1 MHGAKVAPFWRPR
14 LFLRG
19 ARSVRLPVPWK
30 LPRATVD
37 QRPPSVSTPLTAA
50 DSNPAR
56 RSRIVDHLLRSKAS
70 FLNGYRT
77 ARSDS
82 GLSSHPQKSLR
93 ERYLRLRLETL
104 PRYRQRAH
112 ARLYR
117 FFVDRASRRGLRL
130 KERQITARLLTLAM
144 DASGEQLSR
153 RRRFAAMANNVY
165 RAGVA
170 AASEI
175 RDQYNTSRVGDGS
188 SGAGSGGSEWDGDRP
203 PNIPG
208 AFPDVS
214 FATGGDA
221 QMVLFPMYAKRHVRK
236 YQQRTQQSSPH
247 GAYGEYHKHGPSSS
261 SSSDDG
267 ARMQVGRHP
276 HAAPDWHREFARLE
290 DEKAVVDVNVHGWLY
305 LTNPGSLTRKNR
317 ILIGLARRL
326 SGIPAPGQ
334 WVPVASGSEAAV
346 ATATP
351 AETAYQRREHLRE
364 TQNILRAAEAIERR
378 GQGEKEIANRGGY
391 SETPETAASYDDRSS
406 DDDNDSYNRAT
417 ADRTRESS
425 GHRSGYS
432 TPGSRSLESPVPP
445 QGPSAYPPPPGPGKL
460 TPKSSWSSSGG
471 SGSGALEMTEAEL
484 NAANTNLLARLGPFL
499 TIPVVDQPVTLFF
512 YNEKRS
518 QSRTVVTSDAGHFSI
533 CAALDFVPTHVRV
546 LVSSSNGMNSSS
558 NASRSVPTNM
568 SETALVSSLTEPLS
582 AVAPIEL
589 VEDRGVSLISDI
601 DDTIKASNI
610 SQGTREIFRN
620 TFVRELGE
628 MTVEGAREWYNSLH
642 KLGVQFHYCSNS
654 PWQLF
659 PMLTTFFKQAGLPRG
674 PLHLKQYSGMLQ
686 GIFEPVAERKRGT
699 LEKIL
704 RDFPRRQFLLVGDS
718 GEADL
723 EVYTDLVLAH
733 PGRVLAIFIRDVTT
747 PEQPGYFG
755 GSKSTRTIPLRNSAD
770 VSESLPPLPPRSAS
784 VSSKPETQGFFA
796 GNLIDLDDGSESTSS
811 TEFGAGGGLPS
822 TIPPKPMSKTS
833 SSSSV
838 NALPSSSKP
847 RPPPRP
853 KKPAALQGSSTT
865 VTSASS
871 VGSKYPKQSRE
882 TSAAPPSSRLAPA
895 PPAPRKTASQM
906 SGSGSS
912 AQSSNRTAKDMDE
925 APPPPPPRRSQLA
938 DARQGWSEQSERSER
953 SESVD
958 TSSRFHKEERPAQ
971 QQQSLPPSKKVEM
984 WRRRLAHA
992 QDILTP
998 QGVALYTWRR
1008 GQDVAVEAI
1017 GIVERALR
1025 ESRQGESKAR

>member
-1 MHGAKVAPFWRPR
+1 MAVAPFWPPR

-19 ARSVRLPVPWK
+19 ARSVRPPVPWK
-30 LPRATVD
+30 HPRATAE
-37 QRPPSVSTPLTAA
+37 QRAPSVSTPLIAPDSAA
-50 DSNPAR
+50 AG
-56 RSRIVDHLLRSKAS
+56 RSRIVNHLLLSKAS
-70 FLNGYRT
+70 FLNGYRA
-77 ARSDS
+77 ARRKTSQ
-82 GLSSHPQKSLR
+82 PPVPRVSLR

-117 FFVDRASRRGLRL
+117 FFVDRAVRQGVRS
-130 KERQITARLLTLAM
+130 KERQITARLLTFAM
-144 DASGEQLSR
+144 DTSGEQVSR

-175 RDQYNTSRVGDGS
+175 RDQYNTSRAGDS
-188 SGAGSGGSEWDGDRP
+188 SAAAGSGGVEWDGDRP

-236 YQQRTQQSSPH
+236 YQLHTKQASSYET
-247 GAYGEYHKHGPSSS
+247 YGEYHKHGPSSS

-267 ARMQVGRHP
+267 GRMQVGRHP
-276 HAAPDWHREFARLE
+276 DSAPDWHREFARLE
-290 DEKAVVDVNVHGWLY
+290 DEKAVVDVYVHGWLY
-305 LTNPGSLTRKNR
+305 LANPGSLTRKNR

-334 WVPVASGSEAAV
+334 WVPVTKGSEAA
-346 ATATP
+346 TATDFS
-351 AETAYQRREHLRE
+351 AETAHQRRESLRE
-364 TQNILRAAEAIERR
+364 AQKISRAAEAIERR
-378 GQGEKEIANRGGY
+378 GQGEKEIASRGGY
-391 SETPETAASYDDRSS
+391 SENPEMAASYDDHSS
-406 DDDNDSYNRAT
+406 DDSSDGYKRKM
-417 ADRTRESS
+417 ADEPRERS
-425 GHRSGYS
+425 GHNSGYN
-432 TPGSRSLESPVPP
+432 TPGSRSLESPVAL
-445 QGPSAYPPPPGPGKL
+445 QRPSAYPPPPGPGKL
-460 TPKSSWSSSGG
+460 TPKSSWTSSVGNG
-471 SGSGALEMTEAEL
+471 SGVLEMTEAEL

-499 TIPVVDQPVTLFF
+499 TTPVVDQPVTLFF
-512 YNEKRS
+512 YNESRS
-518 QSRTVVTSDAGHFSI
+518 QSRTIVTSDAGHFSI

-546 LVSSSNGMNSSS
+546 LVSSSHGTNNSSNS
-558 NASRSVPTNM
+558 GRSIPANF
-568 SETALVSSLTEPLS
+568 SETAFVNSLTEPLS

-628 MTVEGAREWYNSLH
+628 MTVDGVREWYNSLR

-659 PMLTTFFKQAGLPRG
+659 PMLTTFFRQAGLPKG

-733 PGRVLAIFIRDVTT
+733 PGRILAIFIRDVTT
-747 PEQPGYFG
+747 PEQPGYFDA
-755 GSKSTRTIPLRNSAD
+755 SASTRTVPVTKTALAERR
-770 VSESLPPLPPRSAS
+770 PPLPPRMTSMP
-784 VSSKPETQGFFA
+784 SKPEVQDEFA
-796 GNLIDLDDGSESTSS
+796 GNLIDLDDGPGLTASS
-811 TEFGAGGGLPS
+811 AKFGAGGGLPS
-822 TIPPKPMSKTS
+822 TIPPLPIAKTS
-833 SSSSV
+833 SSSSG
-838 NALPSSSKP
+838 SGKP

-853 KKPAALQGSSTT
+853 NKPAALQGASTMSA
-865 VTSASS
+865 SASS
-871 VGSKYPKQSRE
+871 VTSKSSTQTPAAIGAPA
-882 TSAAPPSSRLAPA
+882 SARQAPA
-895 PPAPRKTASQM
+895 PPAPRRTA
-906 SGSGSS
+906 GLTSS
-912 AQSSNRTAKDMDE
+912 ASSSGRSSPRTVADRND
-925 APPPPPPRRSQLA
+925 APPPPLPRRTQQVA
-938 DARQGWSEQSERSER
+938 MRSEQPGRSER
-953 SESVD
+953 TERWSKSESLD
-958 TSSRFHKEERPAQ
+958 TNDTFQQEERPAQ
-971 QQQSLPPSKKVEM
+971 QQQSLPPNKKVEM

-992 QDILTP
+992 QDILVP

-1008 GQDVAVEAI
+1008 GQDVAVEAV

-1025 ESRQGESKAR
+1025 ESRQKEPGGR